1 LGTLNDYPTQA
12 EARRAAEA
20 LRLEINHGLPLREAV
35 TFQGLIDRYI
45 SEEIERGDLA
55 HTTKEPDLNRL
66 NKHISPQ
73 WGNSLLREV
82 KPYSVQEWLRKFPG
96 APKTK
101 SHIRGLMYRLFE
113 KAMLWE
119 LIPVERN
126 PIGLVRL
133 RGASKRLKPPRILT
147 GEEFGTLLNQLDHPY
162 RCMVLLAGCIGL
174 RVSEV
179 MGLRWSLVDFD
190 SLLMEVREGYARS
203 RITKL
208 KSECSLDELPLDPD
222 VATILLEWKRLC
234 PETEGDWVFPSPR
247 TNKPYDSGSLRKK
260 VLKAAAARAKIQG
273 TIGWHSLRHS
283 YRAWLDETGAPLGVQ
298 QKLMRHA
305 NIATTMNVYGGAFME
320 AKRQANTS
328 VVKRLLLQDHTK

>member
-1 LGTLNDYPTQA
+1 
-12 EARRAAEA
+12 
-20 LRLEINHGLPLREAV
+20 
-35 TFQGLIDRYI
+35 
-45 SEEIERGDLA
+45 
-55 HTTKEPDLNRL
+55 
-66 NKHISPQ
+66 
-73 WGNSLLREV
+73 
-82 KPYSVQEWLRKFPG
+82 
-96 APKTK
+96 
-101 SHIRGLMYRLFE
+101 
-113 KAMLWE
+113 
-119 LIPVERN
+119 
-126 PIGLVRL
+126 
-133 RGASKRLKPPRILT
+133 
-147 GEEFGTLLNQLDHPY
+147 
-162 RCMVLLAGCIGL
+162 MVLLAGCIGL